1 MSEENNKI
9 TECRNFPKSYDNCME
24 ILDYGYNKKDKNGY
38 IRNFGD
44 VDCRDLEINTK
55 LQCARRKMN
64 WSNREG
70 GTEQQRKLI
79 KQKYEPMIRR
89 ICETIPKPCSIRPYK
104 DVCPCNDSRMNLK
117 DVPKKIKEYWNIL
130 DGVFDSMGITEAK
143 KELSSTI
150 PLKTKDFEK
159 DIK

>member
-1 MSEENNKI
+1 
-9 TECRNFPKSYDNCME
+9 
-24 ILDYGYNKKDKNGY
+24 
-38 IRNFGD
+38 
-44 VDCRDLEINTK
+44 
-55 LQCARRKMN
+55 
-64 WSNREG
+64 
-70 GTEQQRKLI
+70 KLI

-104 DVCPCNDSRMNLK
+104 DVCPCNDSRMKLK

-150 PLKTKDFEK
+150 PKTKDFEK